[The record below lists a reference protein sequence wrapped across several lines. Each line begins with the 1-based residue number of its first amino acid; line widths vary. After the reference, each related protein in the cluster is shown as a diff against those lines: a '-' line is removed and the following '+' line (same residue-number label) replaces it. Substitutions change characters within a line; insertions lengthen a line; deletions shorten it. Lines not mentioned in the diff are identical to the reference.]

1 MRAVFLPELMSHHEY
16 LLTGEILHHLVNV
29 IRIEKDEDLLLLNG
43 RGLAVKTRVV
53 EASKKLLKLS
63 TISETTTD
71 RTFSLDLVLGVPKK
85 DALDLSLKEAVE
97 LGFRKIFLV
106 RSDYSQTKV
115 PETERIMSLLV
126 SALEQSN
133 SPFLPIVVEADW
145 KSVPWNDYGT
155 VLMLD
160 SQTGQPGKSHGVSKE
175 NCLVIGPEGGFSP
188 AELDYLRSQPNLES
202 ILLPTPIL
210 RTPTAVATGA
220 GLVLQRLMT

>member
-1 MRAVFLPELMSHHEY
+1 MRAVFLPDLSSHHEY
-16 LLTGEILHHLVNV
+16 LLSGDILHHLVNV
-29 IRIEKDEDLLLLNG
+29 IRIEKDEELLLLNG
-43 RGLAVKTRVV
+43 RGLSVKTLVV
-53 EASKKLLKLS
+53 EASKKILKLTTLSES
-63 TISETTTD
+63 TTE
-71 RTFSLDLVLGVPKK
+71 RAFNLDLILGVPKK
-85 DALDLSLKEAVE
+85 DALELSLKQAVE
-97 LGFRKIFLV
+97 LGFRKIYLV

-115 PETERIMSLLV
+115 PETDRIMSLLV

-133 SPFLPIVVEADW
+133 SPFLPEVIEADW

-160 SQTGQPGKSHGVSKE
+160 SQTGNAGKSKLVSKI

-188 AELDYLRSQPNLES
+188 AELLDLRSRPQVEA

-220 GLVLQRLMT
+220 GLILQRLMT